1 MSNFGFG
8 FSPFGPNEPGD
19 GGPDDLSGKIP
30 LFAELQRLLSGSGG
44 PVNWDL
50 ARQLAISALAAQ
62 HRATTAADAAA
73 VAEAV
78 RLADLWLDA
87 VTDLPSGV
95 TTAQAWNQVDWVEK
109 TVATWAELCDP
120 VASRV
125 VSAMSNALPPELAE
139 QAGPMAPM
147 MSQLGGMMFGAQLG
161 QGLAGLAGEVVSSSE
176 IGLPLG
182 GTGAA
187 GLVIPNLSRL
197 ATELDRPLDEV
208 RLFEALRE
216 AAHQRLFGHVP
227 WLRQQLIDTVDAYG
241 RGIAIDPQAISS
253 MLTEIDPQRPE
264 SLQQALTNGLFEPQQ
279 TESQKLALRRL
290 ETLLAL
296 IEGWVDVV
304 VLAAAEDR
312 LQAAQVLAEAMR
324 RRRAAGGPA
333 EQTFAT
339 LVGLELRPR
348 RLRDAAALWG
358 AMGQLHGASARDGL
372 WNHPDLLPTSDDLDD
387 PLGFASNYGG
397 SSALEIPDD
406 LSELTDPPP
415 DQASQTHQ
423 PNGSAST
430 GSAEDPSG
438 SPADPSRPAERDEKR
453 PAGLDDVRPP
463 AAERPAAA
471 ERPPT
476 ATGESPADAGDRPA
490 DSGAGTS
497 GAEAAASD
505 GPAPDD
511 AQRSSGGPSTA
522 SSDDSQSDN
531 PGS

>member
-8 FSPFGPNEPGD
+8 FSPFGSNEPGG

-50 ARQLAISALAAQ
+50 ARQLAISALAGQ
-62 HRATTAADAAA
+62 HRATTPADAAG

-95 TTAQAWNQVDWVEK
+95 TTTQAWSQVDWVEK
-109 TVATWAELCDP
+109 TISTWAELCDP

-125 VSAMSNALPPELAE
+125 VGAMSSALPPELAE

-182 GTGAA
+182 GTGTA
-187 GLVIPNLSRL
+187 GLVVSNLAKL
-197 ATELDRPLDEV
+197 AGELDRPLDEI

-253 MLTEIDPQRPE
+253 MLSEIDPQRPE
-264 SLQQALTNGLFEPQQ
+264 SLQEVLSNGLFEPQQ
-279 TESQKLALRRL
+279 TESQTLALRRL

-296 IEGWVDVV
+296 IEGWVDAI

-312 LQAAQVLAEAMR
+312 LQSAQVLAEAMR

-333 EQTFAT
+333 EQAFGT

-358 AMGQLHGASARDGL
+358 ALGQLHGTSARDGL
-372 WNHPDLLPTSDDLDD
+372 WSHPDMLPTSDDLDD

-397 SSALEIPDD
+397 SSTLEIPDD
-406 LSELTDPPP
+406 ISELTAAEGFADP
-415 DQASQTHQ
+415 HE
-423 PNGSAST
+423 PNGSASI
-430 GSAEDPSG
+430 GSTEGTSDRPSG
-438 SPADPSRPAERDEKR
+438 AADDLARGTVADRPVEPEPDRPAATDRPASPAEGFAAPSPDPAEF
-453 PAGLDDVRPP
+453 PG
-463 AAERPAAA
+463 AATPERPAPRSTS
-471 ERPPT
+471 EPSS
-476 ATGESPADAGDRPA
+476 EGD
-490 DSGAGTS
+490 
-497 GAEAAASD
+497 
-505 GPAPDD
+505 
-511 AQRSSGGPSTA
+511 QRSPGDSSTA
-522 SSDDSQSDN
+522 SSDDPQSDN